1 MSLKKALARF
11 FIVVA
16 LELLFLRH
24 KFDLLEHE
32 DYGNMGE
39 TFVYKFEA
47 FRLYV
52 INDRGDYYAQLA
64 PDALTDVWKLSLI
77 LEYLGVAKEGKEF
90 TKHGLFSLER
100 ELWLLSR
107 NMDGVRELIEG
118 NNSSHIKSKLDELE
132 AMKLKQFVE
141 SFKGTAG
148 R

>member
-90 TKHGLFSLER
+90 TKHGLFSLGR

-107 NMDGVRELIEG
+107 NMGRVRELIEG
-118 NNSSHIKSKLDELE
+118 NNSSHAKSKLDELE
-132 AMKLKQFVE
+132 AMKLEQFVE
-141 SFKGTAG
+141 SFKGAA
-148 R
+148 RR

>member
-1 MSLKKALARF
+1 MSLKKAFARF
-11 FIVVA
+11 FIVAA

-52 INDRGDYYAQLA
+52 INDRGDYYAELA
-64 PDALTDVWKLSLI
+64 TDALTDVWKLSLI
-77 LEYLGVAKEGKEF
+77 LEYLGVAKVGKEF
-90 TKHGLFSLER
+90 TKHGVFSLGKQ
-100 ELWLLSR
+100 LWLLSR
-107 NMDGVRELIEG
+107 NMRGVRELIEG
-118 NNSSHIKSKLDELE
+118 NAKSKLDELE
-132 AMKLKQFVE
+132 AGKLEQFVE
-141 SFKGTAG
+141 SLKGTAG

>member
-1 MSLKKALARF
+1 MSLRKALTRLL
-11 FIVVA
+11 IVVA

-39 TFVYKFEA
+39 SFVYKFEA

-52 INDRGDYYAQLA
+52 INDRGDYYAELT
-64 PDALTDVWKLSLI
+64 PDTPTDIWKLSVI
-77 LEYLGVAKEGKEF
+77 LEYLGLLKEVDEF
-90 TKHGLFSLER
+90 KKNGLFSLLK

-107 NMDGVRELIEG
+107 NINEVCGLLEE
-118 NNSSHIKSKLDELE
+118 NNSSHAKSRLDEFE
-132 AMKLKQFVE
+132 AKKFQQLVKRLKRAV
-141 SFKGTAG
+141 G